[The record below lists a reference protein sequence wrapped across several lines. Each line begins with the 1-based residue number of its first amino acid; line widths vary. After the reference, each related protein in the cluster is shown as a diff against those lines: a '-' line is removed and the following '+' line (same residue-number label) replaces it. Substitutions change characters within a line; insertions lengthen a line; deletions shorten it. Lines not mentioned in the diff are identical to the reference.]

1 MNETKTAWKVGAFIT
16 LALALLAAI
25 LMVFSKGQGVLTPT
39 YGLRLKA
46 ASVGGLKPRSSVFI
60 SGVRVGSVTA
70 TELAP
75 DGRGVNILLRIER
88 RYRIHRDAQFNVEQ
102 IGLLGDQFVVINPGP
117 NQAPLLEDGDEV
129 ACQPPFNIQTLAVT
143 AVGFIQRVDDATRL
157 LKETMTRVNQLL
169 LTDETLTNLAAGL
182 GSVRAVS
189 ARAQG
194 LMDTLGE
201 SFATNAVPIHVTLTN
216 LARFSDELNGL
227 SSELRSLLAENRP
240 ALASTLT
247 NLESSTRSLQAV
259 ARDLEAG
266 RGLAGTLLRDDEA
279 RSNLN
284 ATLQNLTTLS
294 SNLNKYGLL
303 YKPKPAPAS
312 TPRAAYPG
320 YSPARP

>member
-1 MNETKTAWKVGAFIT
+1 
-16 LALALLAAI
+16 
-25 LMVFSKGQGVLTPT
+25 
-39 YGLRLKA
+39 
-46 ASVGGLKPRSSVFI
+46 
-60 SGVRVGSVTA
+60 VGSVTS

-88 RYRIHRDAQFNVEQ
+88 QYRIHRDAQFNVEQ

-117 NQAPLLEDGDEV
+117 NQAPILQEGDEV
-129 ACQPPFNIQTLAVT
+129 ACQPPFNIQSLAVT
-143 AVGFIQRVDDATRL
+143 AVGFIQRVDDATRM
-157 LKETMTRVNQLL
+157 LKETITRVNQLL

-189 ARAQG
+189 ARAQD
-194 LMDTLGE
+194 LMDNLDRALE
-201 SFATNAVPIHVTLTN
+201 TNAAPVHVTLTN
-216 LARFSDELNGL
+216 LARFSGELNGL
-227 SSELRSLLAENRP
+227 STELRTMLAENRP

-259 ARDLEAG
+259 ARDLESG
-266 RGLAGTLLRDDEA
+266 RGLAGTLLQDDQA

-284 ATLQNLTTLS
+284 ATLQNLAILS

-303 YKPKPAPAS
+303 YKPKPVPAS
-312 TPRAAYPG
+312 SPRAPYPG

>member
-16 LALALLAAI
+16 LALALLAVI

-39 YGLRLKA
+39 YSLRLKA
-46 ASVGGLKPRSSVFI
+46 ANVGGLKPRSSVFV

-75 DGRGVNILLRIER
+75 DGRGVAIVLRIER

-129 ACQPPFNIQTLAVT
+129 TCQPPFNMQTLAVT
-143 AVGFIQRVDDATRL
+143 AVGFIQRVDDATRM
-157 LKETMTRVNQLL
+157 LKDTMTRVNQLL

-182 GSVRAVS
+182 GSVRTVS
-189 ARAQG
+189 ARAEG
-194 LMDTLGE
+194 LMDTL
-201 SFATNAVPIHVTLTN
+201 SQSLVTNAVPIRVTLTN

-247 NLESSTRSLQAV
+247 NLESSTRSLQTV

-266 RGLAGTLLRDDEA
+266 RGLAGTLLKDDQA

-284 ATLQNLTTLS
+284 LTLQNLANLS
-294 SNLNKYGLL
+294 SNLTRYGLL

-312 TPRAAYPG
+312 APRASYPG

>member
-1 MNETKTAWKVGAFIT
+1 MNDKQTAWKVGAFI
-16 LALALLAAI
+16 LVALAALAGI
-25 LMVFSKGQGVLTPT
+25 LMVFSKGQGMLTPA
-39 YGLRLKA
+39 YSLRLKA
-46 ASVGGLKPRSSVFI
+46 ANVGGLKPRSSVFI
-60 SGVRVGSVTA
+60 SGVRVGSVIS

-75 DGRGVNILLRIER
+75 DGHGVHILLRIER

-117 NQAPLLEDGDEV
+117 NQAPVLEDGDEV
-129 ACQPPFNIQTLAVT
+129 ACQPPFNIQTLAAT
-143 AVGFIQRVDDATRL
+143 AVGFIQRVDDATRM

-182 GSVRAVS
+182 ASIRPLATRAE
-189 ARAQG
+189 G
-194 LMDTLGE
+194 LLDNLNQSIG
-201 SFATNAVPIHVTLTN
+201 TNAAPIHATLTN
-216 LARFSDELNGL
+216 LAHFSGELNGL
-227 SSELRSLLAENRP
+227 STELRALLAENRP
-240 ALASTLT
+240 SLSATLT
-247 NLESSTRSLQAV
+247 NLEISTRSLQGV

-266 RGLAGTLLRDDEA
+266 RGVAGTLLKDDQA

-312 TPRAAYPG
+312 SPRAPYPG